1 MIVGLLWIKFIIVPK
16 PSKEFPHF
24 NEKNYLKSQG
34 ENKFSPWLLF
44 CFLKQESLKQPIF
57 YDFTYKNDNTCLR
70 PNKKGIY

>member
-34 ENKFSPWLLF
+34 ENKFSPWLFIL
-44 CFLKQESLKQPIF
+44 LPQTRITETTDIL
-57 YDFTYKNDNTCLR
+57 
-70 PNKKGIY
+70 